1 MREERIVLGG
11 RELVIERPDDPES
24 LIDESRFDED
34 EFLPY
39 WAELWPSGVALARH
53 VAGLDLGGKRVL
65 ELGCGLALPSF
76 AAVIAGADVL
86 ATDWA
91 PEAIELVAANAAA
104 NGLEVATALL
114 DWGTPPL
121 PDIAQFDL
129 VLAAD
134 VLYEERNAVP
144 LLRLLNLTVAPGGA
158 ALVADPGRRHAPA
171 FSAGARTAGWALEL
185 VQADELRFGG
195 ISILRRVDT
204 PAPGYSRAPAGLGR
218 ADGKPVDDRP

>member
-1 MREERIVLGG
+1 MREQRIVLGG

-53 VAGLDLGGKRVL
+53 VAGLDLVGKRVL

-76 AAVIAGADVL
+76 AAAIAGAGVL

-91 PEAIELVAANAAA
+91 PEAIELVAVNAAA
-104 NGLEVATALL
+104 NGLQVATALL
-114 DWGTPPL
+114 DWGTPPG
-121 PDIAQFDL
+121 PDLAPFDL

-134 VLYEERNAVP
+134 VLYEERNAAP
-144 LLRLLNLTVAPGGA
+144 LLRLLSAALADGGA

-171 FSAGARTAGWALEL
+171 FSAGARTAGWELEL
-185 VQADELRFGG
+185 VEADELPSGG
-195 ISILRRVDT
+195 ISVLRR
-204 PAPGYSRAPAGLGR
+204 PGASAPG
-218 ADGKPVDDRP
+218 